1 MRVTKKIL
9 LDYARFLFRSG
20 EISFDER
27 KTTLYSKE
35 IDDYIFETWK
45 EFINKRLSTVEEKT
59 KIEFKQTQ
67 ENL

>member
-27 KTTLYSKE
+27 KTTLYSRE

-45 EFINKRLSTVEEKT
+45 EFVNNRLPKNQEKA
-59 KIEFKQTQ
+59 KIDFKQTQ

>member
-1 MRVTKKIL
+1 MRVSKEIL
-9 LDYARFLFRSG
+9 LDYARFLFSSG

-27 KTTLYSKE
+27 KSTLYSKE

-45 EFINKRLSTVEEKT
+45 EFIKDRLPKKQ
-59 KIEFKQTQ
+59 KIEFKQTE

>member
-1 MRVTKKIL
+1 MRVSKEIL

-45 EFINKRLSTVEEKT
+45 EFIKDRLPKKQ
-59 KIEFKQTQ
+59 KIEFKQTE

>member
-1 MRVTKKIL
+1 MRITKKIL

-20 EISFDER
+20 EISF
-27 KTTLYSKE
+27 KGTATTCYSRE

-45 EFINKRLSTVEEKT
+45 EFINDRLPKEQKV
-59 KIEFKQTQ
+59 EFKQTE